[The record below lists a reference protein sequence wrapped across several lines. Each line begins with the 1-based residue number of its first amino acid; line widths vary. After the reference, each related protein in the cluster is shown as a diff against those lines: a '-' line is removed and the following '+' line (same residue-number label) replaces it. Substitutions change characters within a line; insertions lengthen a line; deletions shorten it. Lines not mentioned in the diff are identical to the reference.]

1 MSHVDEGALHAYLD
15 GALDEYPQAEAERI
29 RGHLDA
35 CAECA
40 ERLEEERRIRSDAHA
55 MLDLAAPAVEAPGLE
70 ELRAYV
76 ERTRPRKSRI
86 SRMQRLGWAAS
97 VVLALGAGWMIREG
111 QLQTRALDVRQ
122 ERVLAPA
129 VDEIPGESPEAAE
142 PAPGVVSEEAEAREL
157 SVQAARPA
165 VEADAAAKGETPDD
179 DPAIEQPSLADVVV
193 VGDSSQAAETLV
205 IAADDA
211 PEQAVVS
218 LDADIIGG
226 DSAVGATGAGATYV
240 GATPPVGDT
249 AAAEAEEVEIAP
261 TTQEL
266 ERDVTV
272 TAAVPS
278 VEDRRR
284 AIDSPSVSES
294 ALRTGLG
301 EPSLAPTTP
310 VEGLASEDSM
320 AVEPLLAIPGYEVIS
335 VTSLGDGTTAWGVRV
350 LQALGDGRRLEVV
363 NLEPGI
369 DPVILPDLTEGWNEV
384 RARTGPRWIVLR
396 GPLTEAELS
405 ALLERL
411 FPESR

>member
-40 ERLEEERRIRSDAHA
+40 ERLEEERRLRSDAHA

-86 SRMQRLGWAAS
+86 GRMQRLGWAAS

-129 VDEIPGESPEAAE
+129 MDEIPGESPEAVE

-165 VEADAAAKGETPDD
+165 VESDAAPKGEAPDD
-179 DPAIEQPSLADVVV
+179 EPAIEQASLADVVV
-193 VGDSSQAAETLV
+193 VADSSQAAETLV

-218 LDADIIGG
+218 LDADIGG
-226 DSAVGATGAGATYV
+226 DSAVGATGAGATAV
-240 GATPPVGDT
+240 GATSPVGDT
-249 AAAEAEEVEIAP
+249 AAAEAEEVGIAP
-261 TTQEL
+261 TTFQEL

-284 AIDSPSVSES
+284 AIDSPSVWES

-301 EPSLAPTTP
+301 EPSLAPP

-363 NLEPGI
+363 NLEPEI

-405 ALLERL
+405 ALLARL